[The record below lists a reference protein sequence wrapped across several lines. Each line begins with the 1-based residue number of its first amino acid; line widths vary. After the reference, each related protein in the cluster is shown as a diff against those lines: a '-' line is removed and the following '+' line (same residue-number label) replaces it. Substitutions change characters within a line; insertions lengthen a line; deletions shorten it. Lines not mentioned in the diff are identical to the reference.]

1 MNTLL
6 IPFTANNVNMSP
18 SVHVFGTL
26 SMTGLAGFGH
36 AVVRMISGIVGQ
48 PLADH
53 GAALA
58 LTEHHYFPHYQRPAW
73 SKRPGYAK
81 AVGGAPLQEFRI
93 GSLAGFAIVRFE
105 AKDEAFIAIR
115 QHLSLIAHNLAKLR
129 FAGGQFF
136 PDPRGVKLFES
147 DSDGALAL
155 TKVPYDARVYVDHTH
170 LIQRYALHHE
180 VNDLEALLSLITRE
194 SSPDAPSGSTA
205 EADSTTTP
213 SPEACESAPDASLD
227 ELGDEVDFD
236 FSVFDSEDSDWG
248 DVEAQTLLDQEGWLE
263 EYYGR
268 LIPVDIGYRLLEE
281 PLPRRHRYTEEH
293 PYLHAYAEPVT
304 GLARLQIV
312 ASCRKRGAPI
322 FWTHQSAFPYLTVT
336 GQYS

>member
-53 GAALA
+53 GVALA
-58 LTEHHYFPHYQRPAW
+58 LTEHHYFPHYQRPSW
-73 SKRPGYAK
+73 TKRPLYAK
-81 AVGGAPLQEFRI
+81 AVGGAPVQEFRV

-115 QHLSLIAHNLAKLR
+115 QHLSLISHNLAKLR
-129 FAGGQFF
+129 LAGGQFF
-136 PDPRGVKLFES
+136 PDPHGVKLFES

-155 TKVPYDARVYVDHTH
+155 AKVPYDARVYVDHTH
-170 LIQRYALHHE
+170 LIQRYALHHG
-180 VNDLEALLSLITRE
+180 VDDLEALLALVTK
-194 SSPDAPSGSTA
+194 PN
-205 EADSTTTP
+205 
-213 SPEACESAPDASLD
+213 APDALRVA
-227 ELGDEVDFD
+227 EVPHGESPLASECSEQVSEQAHNALADDLEFD
-236 FSVFDSEDSDWG
+236 FPVFDSEDEWG
-248 DVEAQTLLDQEGWLE
+248 DVDAQVLLDQEGWAE
-263 EYYGR
+263 EYFGR

-281 PLPRRHRYTEEH
+281 PVQRHHRYADEY

-304 GLARLQIV
+304 GLARLQIA
-312 ASCRKRGAPI
+312 ASCRKQAAPI
-322 FWTHQSAFPYLTVT
+322 FWTHQSVFPYFTVT
-336 GQYS
+336 GQYP